1 MSPKAKKIKT
11 DHVESTET
19 IKVEEKEP
27 EWYLL
32 EDLEAEDIDD
42 EYGDMVIEQRL
53 LVNNVVIQLI
63 HLLYTFQYSNIF
75 FKIGRYRTYYR
86 RYQVKRYAFH

>member
-11 DHVESTET
+11 DHVQSTET
-19 IKVEEKEP
+19 VAPVQVEEKEP
-27 EWYLL
+27 EWYNL

-53 LVNNVVIQLI
+53 LVNNEVNAVSSVVYINI
-63 HLLYTFQYSNIF
+63 NSYSFINRMLWNVLQTTS
-75 FKIGRYRTYYR
+75 G
-86 RYQVKRYAFH
+86 